1 VCLVGSKKIPCEVV
15 SLKGPNVYLMPLYD
29 LDELMI
35 RDKVYLSENQ
45 MVLPNVNY
53 LLGRTI
59 NAMGEFIDDKEI
71 LEHIKREKI
80 KLNKKAPDAMTR
92 TRIQKVLST
101 GIKAIDSMLTIGEGQ
116 KIGIFAGTGVGKST
130 LLGMIARNAKADI
143 NVIALVGE
151 RGREVLEFIEND
163 LGEEGMKRSVL
174 VISTSDEQPLM
185 HIKAAQLAT
194 SIAEEFRDQGKNVL
208 LMMDSITRFALARK
222 KIDNASGFPTI
233 QGRTPSMEPYLQK
246 LLERSG
252 TNKQGSITGIYT
264 VLVEGDDFIGAIP
277 DMARGI
283 LDGHIILDRQL
294 AEMNHFPAINIL
306 NSISRVMDKIVEK
319 EHWDY
324 AREIKKYL
332 SIYKENEDNF
342 NLGMYVPGQNKEID
356 IAKLIV
362 PKINDFL
369 KQDIAE
375 AYDFQYILSLMRGI
389 GQ

>member
-1 VCLVGSKKIPCEVV
+1 
-15 SLKGPNVYLMPLYD
+15 
-29 LDELMI
+29 
-35 RDKVYLSENQ
+35 
-45 MVLPNVNY
+45 
-53 LLGRTI
+53 
-59 NAMGEFIDDKEI
+59 
-71 LEHIKREKI
+71 
-80 KLNKKAPDAMTR
+80 
-92 TRIQKVLST
+92 
-101 GIKAIDSMLTIGEGQ
+101 
-116 KIGIFAGTGVGKST
+116 
-130 LLGMIARNAKADI
+130 
-143 NVIALVGE
+143 
-151 RGREVLEFIEND
+151 
-163 LGEEGMKRSVL
+163 
-174 VISTSDEQPLM
+174 
-185 HIKAAQLAT
+185 
-194 SIAEEFRDQGKNVL
+194 
-208 LMMDSITRFALARK
+208 
-222 KIDNASGFPTI
+222 
-233 QGRTPSMEPYLQK
+233 MEPYLQK

-277 DMARGI
+277 DRARGI